1 MQECKKCK
9 ITIRGDK
16 RCCPLCQGRLS
27 GEPEDAAF
35 PRIKRLPLTVDAFF
49 RIATFLAVLA
59 EIALGMIC
67 FVHGG
72 WIHGIEIAMIVIL
85 FALGDLAVA
94 IYYRGNMIKLIT
106 VQAYIIMGAL
116 LYVNFRFGR
125 GFLWSLIWV
134 IPLMFIALM
143 ITTLTIARIGGLI
156 LRDIMLYV
164 VLDVLMAC
172 LQAIPIWKG
181 INKYPYPAAVSVAL
195 MLAIAAFVIIFR
207 FNDLKNASAKYLN
220 M

>member
-9 ITIRGDK
+9 ITIRGNK
-16 RCCPLCQGRLS
+16 RCCPLCQGRLT

-35 PRIKRLPLTVDAFF
+35 PVIKKLPITTEAVF
-49 RIATFLAVLA
+49 RIACFLAVLA

-67 FVHGG
+67 FVNGG
-72 WIHGIEIAMIVIL
+72 WVPGIEIAMIVIL
-85 FALGDLAVA
+85 FALGDLGVA
-94 IYYRGNMIKLIT
+94 LYYKSNLVKLIT
-106 VQAYIIMGAL
+106 VQSYIIMVAVIYL
-116 LYVNFRFGR
+116 DRRFGMI
-125 GFLWSLIWV
+125 GWSLTWV
-134 IPLMFIALM
+134 VPLMFIAL
-143 ITTLTIARIGGLI
+143 ILATLIIARVSGLF

-164 VLDVLMAC
+164 VFDVLMSL
-172 LQAIPIWKG
+172 LQAIPIHRG
-181 INKYPYPAAVSVAL
+181 INRFPWPAAMSIAL